1 MPNSQRYLH
10 GYSNREAARARSTYP
25 YKTMFDPLTKQVL
38 HHIIRHLIL
47 PKVHFQ
53 AQESTPNMTS
63 KVESAIMTASPSKTA
78 SNEVDCIDT
87 NRQAQ
92 AAEDSER
99 DMTVGKGL
107 RVYYKAVLWSA
118 FLSLAAVMEGYDALL
133 LSSLFGQPAFIK
145 GFGELQ
151 SDGTHAI
158 SAAWQSAIPNAVK
171 VGQFFGLFIAGW
183 ATDRFGFRMTVISTS
198 IIAAALIFIQFFAS
212 TIKVLLVAQLL
223 FGFPLG
229 AFLTMT
235 SVYAAEICPMVLR
248 PYLTSWVNLCWTIGK
263 LISAGVLRAFVTDP
277 SHWAYRI
284 PFATQW
290 FWPPILLFGSLFAPE
305 SPWWFVRHG
314 RLEGARRSLRRLRT
328 DKDNTESIES
338 TLANMILVNQ
348 RERELEQGTSYIDCF
363 RGYNLRRTEI
373 ACVTWMIQPLCGFAI
388 VGFSTYFFQQAGFDA
403 KNSFSLS
410 LGQQGI
416 ALVGGIIAWTLLTHF
431 GRRTLLLWGLGG
443 STIFQLSIGF
453 LGIPVPRGGVAWA
466 TGSMMMLYMLVY
478 ALTIGPTCY
487 VVVAEM
493 GSTRLRSKTTVL
505 ARNSYQVATVVNN
518 ILTSYM
524 INSKAWNWRGKAGL
538 FWGAVNILL
547 WAYCFFRLP
556 ETKSRTFAEIDAL
569 FEAGISARKF
579 RTFEVQPFA
588 AAQDT
593 TATVGHSQHS

>member
-1 MPNSQRYLH
+1 MTDKAGSAVM
-10 GYSNREAARARSTYP
+10 AAS
-25 YKTMFDPLTKQVL
+25 L
-38 HHIIRHLIL
+38 
-47 PKVHFQ
+47 
-53 AQESTPNMTS
+53 
-63 KVESAIMTASPSKTA
+63 SKTA
-78 SNEVDCIDT
+78 PNEVDCIDT
-87 NRQAQ
+87 NLQAQ

-99 DMTVGKGL
+99 HMTVGQGL
-107 RVYYKAVLWSA
+107 KVYYKAVLWSA

-133 LSSLFGQPAFIK
+133 LSSLFGQPAFTQ
-145 GFGELQ
+145 GFGEIQ
-151 SDGTHAI
+151 SDGTYAI

-183 ATDRFGFRMTVISTS
+183 ATDRFGFRMTVIPTS
-198 IIAAALIFIQFFAS
+198 IITAALVFVQFFAS
-212 TIKVLLVAQLL
+212 TIQVLLVAQLL

-235 SVYAAEICPMVLR
+235 SVYAAEICPMILR

-263 LISAGVLRAFVTDP
+263 LISAGVLRGFVTNS

-314 RLEGARRSLRRLRT
+314 RLEEARRSLRRLRT
-328 DKDNTESIES
+328 QNDNAESIES
-338 TLANMILVNQ
+338 TLTNMILVNQ
-348 RERELEQGTSYIDCF
+348 HERELEQGTSYIDCF

-388 VGFSTYFFQQAGFDA
+388 VGFSTYFFQQAGLDA
-403 KNSFSLS
+403 RNSFSLS

-416 ALVGGIIAWTLLTHF
+416 ALLGGIIAWKLLTHF
-431 GRRTLLLWGLGG
+431 GRRTLFLWGLGG

-453 LGIPVPRGGVAWA
+453 LGIPEPRGSVAWA

-478 ALTIGPTCY
+478 ACTIGPTCY
-487 VVVAEM
+487 VVVTEM
-493 GSTRLRSKTTVL
+493 GSTRLRNKTTVL
-505 ARNSYQVATVVNN
+505 ARNSYQVATIINN

-524 INSKAWNWRGKAGL
+524 INRKAWNWRGKTGF
-538 FWGAVNILL
+538 FWGGVNILL
-547 WAYCFFRLP
+547 WAYCFLRLP
-556 ETKSRTFAEIDAL
+556 ETKGRTFAEIDAL
-569 FEAGISARKF
+569 FEANISARKF
-579 RTFEVQPFA
+579 RTYEVQPFV

-593 TATVGHSQHS
+593 TATMRYSQQS